1 MKLARKRKDEYD
13 FSMKSLPVVETHPM
27 VMILPIVP
35 EMIIFVTASIFL
47 RFTKFMFSSGLR
59 NIAIAAI
66 AVRQA
71 TTGNKRGLET
81 IDGHG

>member
-1 MKLARKRKDEYD
+1 MRLARKRKDEYD
-13 FSMKSLPVVETHPM
+13 FSMKSLPVVEVLPII
-27 VMILPIVP
+27 MILPIVP
-35 EMIIFVTASIFL
+35 ERIIFVTASIFL
-47 RFTKFMFSSGLR
+47 RFTKFMFLSGLR
-59 NIAIAAI
+59 SIATAAI